1 MAKKA
6 RTPAPPR
13 RAQGPRQRPRGP
25 RPRTDAPAADERRNR
40 LILYGI
46 AASGLVGLAVVLALF
61 AFGGGGGTSA
71 KSVASAMKSA
81 GWTFK
86 TYPAQPRTPHY
97 TSLPP
102 KKPLEYNSFPPTSG
116 RHYYQWVIW
125 GFYDQPVDAYQEVHN
140 LEHGG
145 IVIHWGNKVPAAE
158 VEKIRSFYTDDA
170 NAILAAP
177 LPKLGNK
184 ISLTAWTHLAEG
196 TTWNESAAKTF
207 RDAFRYKGPEKI
219 PPDSL
224 NPGQ

>member
-1 MAKKA
+1 VAKKA
-6 RTPAPPR
+6 RTPAPPKR
-13 RAQGPRQRPRGP
+13 SQGPRQRTQGP
-25 RPRTDAPAADERRNR
+25 RARTEATAADERRNR
-40 LILYGI
+40 LILYGV
-46 AASGLVGLAVVLALF
+46 AASGLVGLVVVIALF
-61 AFGGGGGTSA
+61 AFGGGGTST
-71 KSVASAMKSA
+71 KEVAAVMKNA

-97 TSLPP
+97 QTLPP
-102 KKPLEYNSFPPTSG
+102 KKPLKYNSFPPTSG

-125 GFYDQPVDAYQEVHN
+125 GFYDEPVDVYQEVHN

-145 IVIHWGNKVPAAE
+145 VIVHWGNKVPASD
-158 VEKIRSFYTDDA
+158 VEKIRSFYNDDA

-196 TTWNESAAKTF
+196 TTWNEGAAKKF
-207 RDAFRYKGPEKI
+207 RDAFRYKAPEKI